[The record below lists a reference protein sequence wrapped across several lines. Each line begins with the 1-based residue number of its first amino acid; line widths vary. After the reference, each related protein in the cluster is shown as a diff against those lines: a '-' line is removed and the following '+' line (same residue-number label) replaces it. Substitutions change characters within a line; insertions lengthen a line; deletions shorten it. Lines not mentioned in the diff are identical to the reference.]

1 MQILTELPN
10 KIRFIH
16 FFYLALSIRLIYFIF
31 ANITNINP
39 TDCCDWSRY
48 DQLSS
53 QVLNGNFNLD
63 SGAFITAPFFPFFVS
78 LIKYISNEHTIVIIQ
93 LIQILISSFSV
104 FILVKSSYLI
114 FKNKEISLTVGLLFS
129 LYPFT
134 FWYVIYL
141 GQETFFQS
149 FLILCIYYLLKF
161 FENKKTFDLIL
172 FSLIFT
178 LAILTKSHLL
188 LFIPFLVIMFLI
200 KSKNIINTFKNI
212 SLFFTILIL
221 LSAPF
226 SINNYIHNGYHVLST
241 TGYGFHF
248 LVGHNDQ
255 FYKMVTNPP
264 GKETQEYKDIWGM
277 NYKVLNETKEKNKY
291 LNHKELDKKRLIK
304 GIEWILEDKL
314 KATHLL
320 FINTKNFIQ
329 PGFNKLHH
337 SDLKWLFSF
346 LISLPIL
353 IFAYFGIVKNIFS
366 DFKNHLIILSLFLT
380 MLLFSSIFYSQN
392 RFRVITIEP
401 FYIVYASYSLNEIY
415 NYLKNRKII

>member
-141 GQETFFQS
+141 GQETFF
-149 FLILCIYYLLKF
+149 
-161 FENKKTFDLIL
+161 
-172 FSLIFT
+172 
-178 LAILTKSHLL
+178 
-188 LFIPFLVIMFLI
+188 
-200 KSKNIINTFKNI
+200 
-212 SLFFTILIL
+212 
-221 LSAPF
+221 
-226 SINNYIHNGYHVLST
+226 
-241 TGYGFHF
+241 
-248 LVGHNDQ
+248 
-255 FYKMVTNPP
+255 
-264 GKETQEYKDIWGM
+264 
-277 NYKVLNETKEKNKY
+277 
-291 LNHKELDKKRLIK
+291 NH
-304 GIEWILEDKL
+304 
-314 KATHLL
+314 
-320 FINTKNFIQ
+320 
-329 PGFNKLHH
+329 
-337 SDLKWLFSF
+337 S
-346 LISLPIL
+346 
-353 IFAYFGIVKNIFS
+353 
-366 DFKNHLIILSLFLT
+366 
-380 MLLFSSIFYSQN
+380 
-392 RFRVITIEP
+392 
-401 FYIVYASYSLNEIY
+401 
-415 NYLKNRKII
+415 